1 MVKYDR
7 NKIRELLNYR
17 SSGTDKNKQGRNLED
32 LSSYIFEQIP
42 GISVITRN
50 QPDRIHNQEMDL
62 VLWNTQLFN
71 GLHFFPNIIPVEC
84 KNMSETVNGM
94 TLNWFVKKIRNSGL
108 NFGIL
113 VARDGISGN
122 ELKET
127 FAYHEL
133 ANALRDGVQV
143 IIITGQDLEKI
154 ADPCQFVEMLK
165 QKFVNLVIPIK
176 VSKTRRPK

>member
-1 MVKYDR
+1 MAKYDKK
-7 NKIRELLNYR
+7 KIKKLLNYR
-17 SSGTDKNKQGRNLED
+17 SIGSDKNKQERNLEE
-32 LSSYIFEQIP
+32 LTRYIFEKIS
-42 GISVITRN
+42 GISVITPN
-50 QPDRIHNQEMDL
+50 QSNKLRSQEIDL
-62 VLWNTQLFN
+62 VLWNKQVLD
-71 GLHFFPNIIPVEC
+71 GLYFLPNIIPIEC

-108 NFGIL
+108 SMGIL

-127 FAYHEL
+127 FAYHEH

-143 IIITGQDLEKI
+143 IVITGQDLEKTT
-154 ADPCQFVEMLK
+154 DPEQFVEMLK
-165 QKFVNLVIPIK
+165 QKLLNLVIPVK